1 LIQKIA
7 NTTRVLKVVSPV
19 FTSAFSFAKHR
30 ITNNKEF
37 IHMDNIL
44 VTGGAGYVGSGLLR
58 ELLSMGYQVTC
69 VDNLMFGGES
79 LLDIWHNE
87 NFKFIKC
94 DINDW
99 KAFSEILSNNKIDA
113 VIHLAA
119 IVGDPAC
126 KMQSKLAEQTNWEST
141 KWLLDKCREIGIPK
155 FLFASTCSN
164 YGKMDDPE
172 SYVDEDSILAP
183 VSLYAELKVRFEKY
197 MLDEIGK
204 DSNFS
209 PTSLRFSTVYGLSPR
224 MRFDLTVNEFTKD
237 LSLGKEL
244 IIFGEQ
250 FWRPYCHVK
259 DFSNAFITVLRSPTE
274 KVAYNVFNVGDTSE
288 NYTKQMLIDEIK
300 KVIPDSIIKYI
311 EKNEDPRN
319 YRVNSDKIKR
329 ELGFKITMRVPDGI
343 KEVKRIVQENIIQD
357 PEDQRYYNIPH
368 E

>member
-1 LIQKIA
+1 MEK
-7 NTTRVLKVVSPV
+7 
-19 FTSAFSFAKHR
+19 
-30 ITNNKEF
+30 
-37 IHMDNIL
+37 IL

-58 ELLSMGYQVTC
+58 ELLKENYNVTC

-79 LLDIWHNE
+79 LLDIWHNN
-87 NFKFIKC
+87 NFNFIKC

-99 KAFSEILSNNKIDA
+99 NTFSNVLKTNKFDA

-126 KMQSKLAEQTNWEST
+126 QMNSELAIQTNWEST
-141 KWLLDKCREIGIPK
+141 KWLLDKSIEIGIKK
-155 FLFASTCSN
+155 FIFASTCSN

-172 SYVDEDSILAP
+172 SYVDEKSILAP
-183 VSLYAELKVRFEKY
+183 VSLYAELKVKFENY
-197 MLDEIGK
+197 MLTEIK
-204 DSNFS
+204 KYKNFY
-209 PTSLRFSTVYGLSPR
+209 PTSLRFSTVYGVSPR

-244 IIFGEQ
+244 TIFGEK

-259 DFSNAFITVLRSPTE
+259 DFSNAFITVLRAENE

-288 NYTKQMLIDEIK
+288 NYTKQMLVDEIIK
-300 KVIPDSIIKYI
+300 IIPEAKINYV
-311 EKNEDPRN
+311 EKNEDPRD

-329 ELGFKITMRVPDGI
+329 ELDFKITMRVPDGI
-343 KEVKRIVQENIIQD
+343 EEVKRMIKEGVIMN

-368 E
+368 EH